1 MEETFITH
9 LRQELQR
16 SDYGSKHGDIQIW
29 YNEAGDC
36 IQFKTTDHIATR
48 GKRIDEYLTL
58 YVAIE
63 DEKPIGFQLKD
74 VHALIKEYGTAGMVE
89 VEAGYISADK
99 RLVSIT
105 ATTLI
110 LIAFNKRTDSKN
122 RIHGYE
128 RALRTV
134 PRELDSL
141 KIPVT

>member
-63 DEKPIGFQLKD
+63 DENDF
-74 VHALIKEYGTAGMVE
+74 ALIQKLKYQPIIFYLVE
-89 VEAGYISADK
+89 V
-99 RLVSIT
+99 
-105 ATTLI
+105 
-110 LIAFNKRTDSKN
+110 
-122 RIHGYE
+122 
-128 RALRTV
+128 
-134 PRELDSL
+134 
-141 KIPVT
+141 